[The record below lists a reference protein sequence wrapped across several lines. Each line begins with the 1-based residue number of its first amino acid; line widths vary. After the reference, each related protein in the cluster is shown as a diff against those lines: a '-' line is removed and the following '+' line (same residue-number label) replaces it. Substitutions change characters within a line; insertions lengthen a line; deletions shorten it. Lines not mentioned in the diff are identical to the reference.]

1 MATESKNRIAEIRDG
16 ENLGEHFAYARERLF
31 KEGSV
36 NISVLEIL
44 SYLKLFQPRFFAEYE
59 DDVVEMMGLFF
70 KKPKVES
77 FISLIFADYGKYI
90 QAEFGEEYTPVQ
102 ADILKKIRKMQ
113 TFSFSA
119 PTSTGKSFV
128 FRSLIKDADYDVAVV
143 VPSRALINEYYDRVH
158 DIIDDKAV
166 NILTFVDI
174 INIKHAKRNV
184 FILTPERARELFKL
198 KDKLNI
204 GLVLFDEAQLSDEE
218 SVRGLY
224 FDSIVRRVQK
234 AFPFAKCIFA
244 HPFIANPEAQ
254 LKKNHVDI
262 DENATALQY
271 EQKNV
276 GQIFYTHDTSTG
288 EFHHFGID
296 KNVMGDRKIKARF
309 DPIEKAI
316 KDGGSILIYVPK
328 QHIYNEQVYSGFKK
342 YIDLCQP
349 ISDPA
354 ALELVEKMRD
364 YVGASNGKN
373 ENYISKTL
381 EYLKRGIVV
390 HHGSIP
396 LRARLILEHFTQQGF
411 CRICFATSTLEQGIN
426 MPFDVVYLDRLERSK
441 PLSVK
446 NLIGR
451 AGRSTPND
459 VFDFGAAIVKKNN
472 MSPFRSV
479 ITKPENISEKSHL
492 DKENEGLD
500 PKYEEFK
507 KAIKTDQFN
516 DEYNLTNNDVEK
528 LASDDI
534 TEIIP
539 TLLDIMFNED
549 GSLIYPR
556 WDNEEINDR
565 KAMYQDFYSLY
576 QMYLGRELTAAEKS
590 ILNQAIKI
598 MLWRVYK
605 KTFSLIC
612 QYRYDYASRKKDRDL
627 LDRQGNEEEK
637 SKLKSQFLRE
647 YADIPDMKLH
657 NYSLF
662 GGIPAEKVD
671 YDRIIYDTYDYL
683 DKLIGFKLADIF
695 YAIFHQYYELSKDP
709 RALRLAKY
717 IRYGTDVECE
727 IWMLR
732 YGLTFEDIEWAAPCI
747 ESIDEQEIVFNEKYD
762 ELTEEQLAV
771 LERFH
776 YSTDNKGQPES

>member
-1 MATESKNRIAEIRDG
+1 M
-16 ENLGEHFAYARERLF
+16 
-31 KEGSV
+31 
-36 NISVLEIL
+36 
-44 SYLKLFQPRFFAEYE
+44 
-59 DDVVEMMGLFF
+59 
-70 KKPKVES
+70 
-77 FISLIFADYGKYI
+77 
-90 QAEFGEEYTPVQ
+90 
-102 ADILKKIRKMQ
+102 
-113 TFSFSA
+113 
-119 PTSTGKSFV
+119 
-128 FRSLIKDADYDVAVV
+128 FRNLIKDADYDVAVI

-158 DIIDDKAV
+158 EIIDDKTV

-174 INIKHAKRNV
+174 INTKHANRNV

-204 GLVLFDEAQLSDEE
+204 GLVMFDEAQLSDEE

-234 AFPFAKCIFA
+234 AFPSAKCIFA

-276 GQIFYTHDTSTG
+276 GQIFYTHNRSNG

-296 KNVMGDRKIKARF
+296 KSVMGERKIKARF

-316 KDGGSILIYVPK
+316 KDGGSVLIYVPK
-328 QHIYNEQVYSGFKK
+328 QHIYNEQVYSDFKK
-342 YIDLCQP
+342 YITLCQP

-354 ALELVEKMRD
+354 ALDLVEKLRD

-373 ENYISKTL
+373 GNYVSKTL

-426 MPFDVVYLDRLERSK
+426 MPFDVVYLDRFERSK

-451 AGRSTPND
+451 AGRSTPDD
-459 VFDFGAAIVKKNN
+459 VFDIGVAIVKKDNI
-472 MSPFRSV
+472 SSFRSV
-479 ITKPENISEKSHL
+479 IKKPENISEQSHL
-492 DKENEGLD
+492 DKDDEGLD
-500 PKYEEFK
+500 LKYAEFK
-507 KAIKTDQFN
+507 EAIKTDQFN
-516 DEYNLTNNDVEK
+516 DEYNLTNNDVTK
-528 LASDDI
+528 LASEDI
-534 TEIIP
+534 TAIIP
-539 TLLDIMFNED
+539 TLLDIMFDES
-549 GSLIYPR
+549 GTLIYPK
-556 WDNEEINDR
+556 WDQEEENAR
-565 KAMYQDFYSLY
+565 KEMYADFRTLY
-576 QMYLGRELTAAEKS
+576 EKYLGRSLETAERS
-590 ILNQAIKI
+590 ILSQAIKI
-598 MLWRVYK
+598 MLWRVYGR
-605 KTFSLIC
+605 TFKLIC
-612 QYRYDYASRKKDRDL
+612 QYRYDYASKKKERDA
-627 LDRQGNEEEK
+627 LDKQGHASEK
-637 SKLKSQFLRE
+637 SKLTAEFLRG
-647 YADIPDMKLH
+647 YADIPDKNLSNFSFLH
-657 NYSLF
+657 D
-662 GGIPAEKVD
+662 IPAEQVD
-671 YDRIIYDTYDYL
+671 YDSIIYDTYDYL
-683 DKLIGFKLADIF
+683 DKLIGFKLSDIF
-695 YAIFHQYYELSKDP
+695 YAIFHQYHESSKDS

-717 IRYGTDVECE
+717 IRHGTDAERE

-747 ESIDEQEIVFNEKYD
+747 ELIDEQEIVFNEKYD
-762 ELTEEQLAV
+762 GLTDEQRTV

-776 YSTDNKGQPES
+776 Y